1 MKVLIQELLRL
12 SCYHFYYLLL
22 AEYRKIKIA
31 TLCGDQDLDEIKSA
45 DQCKDAGEQ
54 LGLKW
59 NGTYDGPND
68 FPGCIHAEDGRNKV
82 YFNTNA
88 KPGFTN
94 LKKTYA
100 AICIV
105 PFGKMNSL
113 K

>member
-1 MKVLIQELLRL
+1 MGG
-12 SCYHFYYLLL
+12 
-22 AEYRKIKIA
+22 
-31 TLCGDQDLDEIKSA
+31 TLCSTQNLDEITSA
-45 DQCKDAGEQ
+45 TQCKDAGEQ

-59 NGTYDGPND
+59 NGTWDGPND
-68 FPGCIHAEDGRNKV
+68 FPGCIYAEDGRNKV

-88 KPGFTN
+88 KPRRTN

-105 PFGKMNSL
+105 PLGKMNDL